1 MKSKEEDKIK
11 EMEIEEK
18 SPMPEFSYVF
28 TCRKCGCNAYTKI
41 FVGIYPSSPKYKIW
55 TCAECRTAVEIRN

>member
-1 MKSKEEDKIK
+1 
-11 EMEIEEK
+11 MEIEEK